1 MKAGF
6 LQFRP
11 SHGNVEA
18 NLSFIERALH
28 RSGADFVV
36 LPEMALTGYLF
47 ASHGDLLK
55 ISEPVPGP
63 STERLERLCRL
74 ERMTVVCGMAE
85 RCGGGVYN
93 SAVVVGPDGLLGTY
107 RKSHLFTDEKD
118 LFEKGDSGFLLFD
131 VAGARVGVIVCF
143 DWIFPESA
151 RTLAL
156 MGADIIAHSANLVL
170 PYAQSAA
177 VTRCIENRVFWILA
191 NRTGEESAGDRRMVF
206 TGRSRVVAPGGDV
219 IVQCDPVT
227 PCLSVAHIDP
237 AEARNKRVTARNDL
251 FADRRTDLYRLG

>member
-1 MKAGF
+1 MRAGF
-6 LQFRP
+6 LQFLP
-11 SHGNVEA
+11 SHGDVKANLAFIETVLRGVEA
-18 NLSFIERALH
+18 DLI
-28 RSGADFVV
+28 V

-47 ASHGDLLK
+47 TSRPELERVA
-55 ISEPVPGP
+55 EPVPGP
-63 STERLERLCRL
+63 STERLERLCRK
-74 ERMTVVCGMAE
+74 ERVALVCGMAE
-85 RCGGGVYN
+85 RCDGGVYN
-93 SAVVVGPDGLLGTY
+93 SAVVIGPEGVLGTY

-118 LFEKGDSGFLLFD
+118 LFDKGDSGFLTFP
-131 VAGARVGVIVCF
+131 VAGASVGVIVCF

-191 NRTGEESAGDRRMVF
+191 NRTGEESAGGRRMVF
-206 TGRSRVVAPGGDV
+206 TGRSRMVAPDGAV
-219 IVQCDPVT
+219 VVQCGDST

-237 AEARNKRVTARNDL
+237 AEARDKRVTERNDL
-251 FADRRTDLYRLG
+251 FDDRRTDLYRL